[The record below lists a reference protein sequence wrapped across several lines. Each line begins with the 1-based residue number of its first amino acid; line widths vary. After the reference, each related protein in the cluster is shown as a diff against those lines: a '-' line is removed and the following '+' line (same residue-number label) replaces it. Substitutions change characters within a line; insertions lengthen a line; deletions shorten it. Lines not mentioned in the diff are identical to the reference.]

1 MPLPPVDPAA
11 AWASW
16 EVTVKLGGR
25 RFRVPPKPAADWLL
39 AAWHGGGIKY
49 LLELGEQEDV
59 EWLTVALLDN
69 ELDEDEVAS
78 AAHEVLEAA
87 SGWRWWIAE
96 NLMLGT
102 GAAWPRIGGEL
113 LLRGVRPA
121 DVNLGEWLAAV
132 YSALTRNGSEK
143 DVQAFDQKLAL
154 PPPSAGAAGEEA
166 MEEMAAAMF
175 GQMVAGGASAAPF
188 PG

>member
-1 MPLPPVDPAA
+1 MPLPPVDPSA
-11 AWASW
+11 AWGEY
-16 EVTVKLGGR
+16 EVAATVGGR
-25 RFRVPPKPAADWLL
+25 RVRVPPHRAADWLL

-49 LLELGEQEDV
+49 LLELADPEDV
-59 EWLTVALLDN
+59 DWMAGALLDD
-69 ELDEDEVAS
+69 ELDMDAAVR

-102 GAAWPRIGGEL
+102 GATWPQIGGEM

-121 DVNLGEWLAAV
+121 DVGLGEWLAGV
-132 YSALTRNGSEK
+132 YAMLTRGRDEK
-143 DVQAFDQKLAL
+143 DVNAFDQKLVA
-154 PPPSAGAAGEEA
+154 PPPGATEEA
-166 MEEMAAAMF
+166 QDALEEMAAAMF
-175 GQMVAGGASAAPF
+175 TEMVTGGKAAAPF